1 MDDWISGVTA
11 VVVAVV
17 VAVSAPPPLVASWPV
32 ASATPAGGSWW
43 CCLDCWRA
51 SSEEAK
57 LWVFPGVVYFV
68 WDKAVSLYDAQMVFG
83 SFIVVRVVCMQS

>member
-17 VAVSAPPPLVASWPV
+17 VAVSAPPPLVASWAV
-32 ASATPAGGSWW
+32 ASATPAGSWW

-68 WDKAVSLYDAQMVFG
+68 WDKSVSLYDAQMVFG